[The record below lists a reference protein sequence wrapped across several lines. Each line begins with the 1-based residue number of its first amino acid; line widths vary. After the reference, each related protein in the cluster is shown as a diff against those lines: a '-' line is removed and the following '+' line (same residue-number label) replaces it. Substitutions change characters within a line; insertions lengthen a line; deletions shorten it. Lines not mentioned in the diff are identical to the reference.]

1 MMDMIPESALQVLHM
16 GAVVRGGGEG
26 ARGGVLRRGHVDR
39 KLDVAG

>member
-16 GAVVRGGGEG
+16 GAVVREGGGGGE
-26 ARGGVLRRGHVDR
+26 VLRRGHVDR